1 MKALDNFLNKI
12 GIDKA
17 LHFFVGFFICTC
29 MTMVMILQEGDVSP
43 IIIATPIGGTV
54 LTGILAWAKE
64 MSFDDTFDKKDIIAS
79 LLGCIPVYILVAIGV
94 LFNYLSH

>member
-1 MKALDNFLNKI
+1 MKLVDNFLNKV
-12 GIDKA
+12 GVDKV

-29 MTMVMILQEGDVSP
+29 VTMVMLLQEGTVAP
-43 IIIATPIGGTV
+43 VAIATPVGGTV
-54 LTGILAWAKE
+54 LTGILSWAKE
-64 MSFDDTFDKKDIIAS
+64 MGFDDKFEWKDILAS